1 MTVFKKVFILL
12 IVSGLF
18 ITGHINILRAADYN
32 PEITVRLKT
41 GMITEAEF
49 PEKIANITKSIS
61 SEALQIETLGNR
73 MFLLARES
81 LDSKVYIVTQDNESF
96 CLHLVMDE
104 TKAVSRI
111 KIEKPHQQTNEEE
124 ANAVN
129 TVELMKALLSGRQP
143 LGAVSSTLNQREIF
157 NNAKLRISIDE
168 VYEFPNNVK
177 AFCLTFE
184 NLTRKPLVV
193 PIEHIELPGLLAVS
207 IDTQILEPRPHDT
220 KKKTSVY
227 MTKAYMVVEGLDQ

>member
-1 MTVFKKVFILL
+1 MTIFRKVSILL
-12 IVSGLF
+12 IIPGLLF
-18 ITGHINILRAADYN
+18 TGQVNISRAADSGG
-32 PEITVRLKT
+32 EIPLRLKA

-81 LDSKVYIVTQDNESF
+81 LDSKVYVVTQDNESF
-96 CLHLVMDE
+96 CLRLIMDE
-104 TKAVSRI
+104 ARAVSRI

-124 ANAVN
+124 ANAVS

-143 LGAVSSTLNQREIF
+143 LGAVNSTLNHREIF

-168 VYEFPNNVK
+168 LYEFPNNVK
-177 AFCLTFE
+177 AFCLIFE

-207 IDTQILEPRPHDT
+207 IDTQILEPRPHDIN
-220 KKKTSVY
+220 KKTSVY
-227 MTKAYMVVEGLDQ
+227 MTKAYMVVEGLNQ

>member
-1 MTVFKKVFILL
+1 MTIFRKVAILL
-12 IVSGLF
+12 VISGLF
-18 ITGHINILRAADYN
+18 LAGQINVSKAAGSEG
-32 PEITVRLKT
+32 EIPLRLKT

-49 PEKIANITKSIS
+49 PEKVANITKSIS

-81 LDSKVYIVTQDNESF
+81 LDSKVYVVTQDNESF

-104 TKAVSRI
+104 TLAVSRI

-124 ANAVN
+124 ANALN
-129 TVELMKALLSGRQP
+129 SVELMKALLSGRQP
-143 LGAVSSTLNQREIF
+143 HGAVSSTLNKREIF

-168 VYEFPNNVK
+168 VYEFLNNVK

-193 PIEHIELPGLLAVS
+193 PIEHIELPGLLAIS

-227 MTKAYMVVEGLDQ
+227 MTKAYMVVEGLNQ